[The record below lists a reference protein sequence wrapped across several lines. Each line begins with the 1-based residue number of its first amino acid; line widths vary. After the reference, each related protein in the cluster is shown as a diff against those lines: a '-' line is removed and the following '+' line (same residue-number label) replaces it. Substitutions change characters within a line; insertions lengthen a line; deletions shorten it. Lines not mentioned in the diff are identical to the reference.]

1 MYLLFLKT
9 LKVNFLV
16 FCSTL
21 LFILPSNSQNLSSM
35 VEKLLSE
42 HEDIINAKKE
52 LEEAGR
58 DVTDSLLAYAPDLSV
73 KYEADSNDKYN
84 SGSKQQIDGF
94 DTFDWT
100 WKQKI
105 MDSGATL
112 ADINNK
118 RLELDA
124 ITHWP
129 SLVKL

>member
-58 DVTDSLLAYAPDLSV
+58 DVTDSLLA
-73 KYEADSNDKYN
+73 
-84 SGSKQQIDGF
+84 
-94 DTFDWT
+94 
-100 WKQKI
+100 
-105 MDSGATL
+105 
-112 ADINNK
+112 
-118 RLELDA
+118 
-124 ITHWP
+124 
-129 SLVKL
+129 